1 MSYATRHTG
10 TMTGMTAPTNEPQD
24 DIVDAYVHAA
34 DCAGEKCDGPHCPP
48 ADEPDDPLHTIHVKI
63 DAFGSG
69 VLTVDGHDLS
79 NHVAKGG
86 VTIQAGDQKTR
97 VTKCYVELMGG
108 VTYDGPAEVTIVQ
121 GAHAVEFLQS
131 VNPDHLAKAALTRG
145 FNRNPIEVALEVL
158 IEMAQA
164 VETGEPSA

>member
-1 MSYATRHTG
+1 MMA
-10 TMTGMTAPTNEPQD
+10 GMPTNETLIETEHNDPAP
-24 DIVDAYVHAA
+24 VLHPVHV
-34 DCAGEKCDGPHCPP
+34 E
-48 ADEPDDPLHTIHVKI
+48 I
-63 DAFGSG
+63 DALGAGS
-69 VLTVDGHDLS
+69 LEVDGHDLS
-79 NHVAKGG
+79 NRIAQGG
-86 VTIQAGDQKTR
+86 VTIQAGDR
-97 VTKCYVELMGG
+97 RRPTKVYVELIGG

-164 VETGEPSA
+164 VETGEPSE